1 MSLKIHFYIENI
13 VGIHSGLCNSS
24 KAVCCVVSTISA
36 LKKKKKKLSFIEKKN
51 PSSSC
56 WGAGVGE
63 SKDSQ
68 NISR

>member
-36 LKKKKKKLSFIEKKN
+36 LKKKKKEIKLYREKK
-51 PSSSC
+51 SIVQLLGSRC
-56 WGAGVGE
+56 W
-63 SKDSQ
+63 
-68 NISR
+68 